1 MTSCAE
7 IVESAVGD
15 TDRSLAMM
23 QEKKFY
29 HKGPQ
34 NWLSWFFQSA
44 YDYCMS
50 GDYRLTYV
58 IEDSHIVTG
67 RWFIDAHLVG
77 KRFMSKMA
85 KG

>member
-1 MTSCAE
+1 MWE
-7 IVESAVGD
+7 IVENAVGD
-15 TDRSLAMM
+15 TDRSIKMM

-34 NWLSWFFQSA
+34 NWLSWFFQSV
-44 YDYCMS
+44 YGYGTT

-58 IEDSHIVTG
+58 VEDSHIVTG
-67 RWFIDAHLVG
+67 RWFIDAQLVG